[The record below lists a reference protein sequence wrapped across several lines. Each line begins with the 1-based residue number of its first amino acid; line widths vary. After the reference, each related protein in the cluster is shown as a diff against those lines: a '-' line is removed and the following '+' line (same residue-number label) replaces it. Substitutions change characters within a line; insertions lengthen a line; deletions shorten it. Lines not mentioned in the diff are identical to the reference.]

1 MRIDLPQEVLDMRD
15 RGEDWASWV
24 DGLPALADGL
34 LQEWQLTLD
43 GPATNGFCS
52 LVLPVRLD
60 DGTAAVLK
68 LVGFPDVESQH
79 EHLALQRWHGDGTV
93 LLLRADPHRRALLL
107 ERLHTRNLDDVWDIE
122 ACEVVGGL
130 YRRIHLPAPPQL
142 LPVTSYVEQWAA
154 DLAELP
160 RDAAIPR
167 RLVEQTIALTR
178 DFVADPESTGRIIHG
193 DLHYQNVLA
202 GDREPWLVIDPKPMS
217 GDPHYELAPMLW
229 NRFEEL
235 AGDVRNGLR
244 RRFHTLVDV
253 AGLDEE
259 RARDWVVARMVFN
272 ASWTIREAPP
282 RPNRE
287 DQQWVTTCVTI
298 AKAVQD

>member
-122 ACEVVGGL
+122 ACEVVGGF
-130 YRRIHLPAPPQL
+130 PAC
-142 LPVTSYVEQWAA
+142 
-154 DLAELP
+154 
-160 RDAAIPR
+160 
-167 RLVEQTIALTR
+167 
-178 DFVADPESTGRIIHG
+178 
-193 DLHYQNVLA
+193 
-202 GDREPWLVIDPKPMS
+202 S
-217 GDPHYELAPMLW
+217 G
-229 NRFEEL
+229 
-235 AGDVRNGLR
+235 
-244 RRFHTLVDV
+244 
-253 AGLDEE
+253 
-259 RARDWVVARMVFN
+259 AR
-272 ASWTIREAPP
+272 
-282 RPNRE
+282 
-287 DQQWVTTCVTI
+287 
-298 AKAVQD
+298 